1 MKKFFFVAIMAMMCS
16 SLSAQ
21 TVASALKNLNAF
33 VDSLNVTENTTKE
46 ELEVIKD
53 KYSLLKDDYK
63 KVKKLATMDE
73 IEEYSR
79 ITTRYRMKT
88 SVYYSNKAGETL
100 DGVAESVSKWT
111 KRQYRKAKGMVK
123 GVNE

>member
-63 KVKKLATMDE
+63 KVKKQATMDE

-79 ITTRYRMKT
+79 ITTRYRKKV

-100 DGVAESVSKWT
+100 DDVAESVSKWT
-111 KRQYRKAKGMVK
+111 KKQYRKAKGIVK
-123 GVNE
+123 GAKE